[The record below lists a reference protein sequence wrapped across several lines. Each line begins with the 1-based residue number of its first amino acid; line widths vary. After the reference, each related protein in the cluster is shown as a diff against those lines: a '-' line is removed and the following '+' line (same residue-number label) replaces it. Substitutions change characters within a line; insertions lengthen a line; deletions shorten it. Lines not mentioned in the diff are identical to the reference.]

1 MIHNLMQGDCLELMR
16 DIPSASADLILTD
29 LPYGTTQCKWDAVI
43 PFEPMWEQYN
53 RIIKPAGVIALN
65 AAAPFDKALAN
76 SNIKDF
82 RYEWIWEKSNAT
94 GYLNA
99 KKMPLKAHENVLIF
113 YRQLPTYNPQKT
125 TGHKRKTA
133 VKRVGKAEVY
143 GKQIFNEIH
152 YDSTDRYPR
161 SVLKFAS
168 DKQVSSLHPTQ
179 KPVALAEYFIKTYT
193 NPGQIV
199 LDSCMGSGTTGIAC
213 MNTERQFIGIEIDEH
228 YFDISS
234 NRISEHAATLLDGE
248 QTDAE

>member
-1 MIHNLMQGDCLELMR
+1 MINNLMQGDCLELMR
-16 DIPSASADLILTD
+16 DVPSASADLILTD

-82 RYEWIWEKSNAT
+82 RYEWIWEKSHAT
-94 GYLNA
+94 GHLNA

-133 VKRVGKAEVY
+133 VKRGDKTEVY
-143 GKQIFNEIH
+143 GEQTLEDLS

-168 DKQVSSLHPTQ
+168 DKQTCSLHPTQ
-179 KPVALAEYFIKTYT
+179 KPVSMVEYFIKTYT
-193 NPGQIV
+193 NVGDMV
-199 LDSCMGSGTTGIAC
+199 LDSCMGSGTAGVACALTGRDF
-213 MNTERQFIGIEIDEH
+213 TGIEIDAQH
-228 YFDISS
+228 FMTAR
-234 NRISEHAATLLDGE
+234 NRIYQTLME
-248 QTDAE
+248 IAS